1 MLDNLV
7 TSPLCACPVTAP
19 VTVLIIVSESESGQ
33 RPAGGPGTGPASE
46 SRPPLRDGRRG
57 QPNQSESVTEG
68 SGPESQSATLA

>member
-33 RPAGGPGTGPASE
+33 RPGPGTGPASE
-46 SRPPLRDGRRG
+46 SRPLRDGRRG